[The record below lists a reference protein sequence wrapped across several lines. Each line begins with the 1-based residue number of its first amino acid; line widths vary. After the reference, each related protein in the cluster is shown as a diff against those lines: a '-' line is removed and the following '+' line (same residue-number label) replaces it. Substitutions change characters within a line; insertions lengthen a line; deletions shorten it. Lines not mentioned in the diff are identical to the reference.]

1 VRSRAGLLAILLL
14 AMPLAAQTDGGK
26 PASVQGTVTDSV
38 TGLPVPRAHVSLQGT
53 SGGKPARYGAT
64 SGADGK
70 FAFTGLTPGNYMAQA
85 DRVGFVRSPGVS
97 PRDRTMVDVKA
108 DENKTGIEIKLT
120 PTGAIIGRVVDSD
133 GEPVEDAS
141 VSAQSGRGGG
151 SGTTDE
157 KGLFRIGGLAPG
169 KYSVRASGRG
179 DMFGGKPEIR
189 TDGTTEVHNASTYY
203 PGVTTQK
210 EAAKVDVRAGGETSG
225 IDIQLARVPFV
236 RLGGRV
242 IGLPGNA
249 EDVSVMVSQG
259 NGGWGTPLKSDGSF
273 ELWRLDPGKYTLSA
287 DWAAPNGEQV
297 HTAGVEVEVAGSNI
311 ENIELRVVADSDI
324 PGRLEFEDDEAKQI
338 PREDGPGRFV
348 QERMVTLEGVNE
360 SDFGDSAG
368 SVAIDAD
375 GAFHLKKVPA
385 GKYRVRVSWGTAYV
399 KSMRLGSVA
408 IDGPLLDLS
417 KGSGGADLSI
427 LMGAANG
434 SLSGTVQ
441 NVGGDAAA
449 VTVVLTVDG
458 ERGLDREN
466 QYVEPSADGTY
477 SFDHLAPGN
486 YLIVA
491 VPEDDMAIQGNK
503 VLGFED
509 QMESV
514 KVGPKEKVT
523 KDLKLR
529 TRAVP

>member
-1 VRSRAGLLAILLL
+1 
-14 AMPLAAQTDGGK
+14 
-26 PASVQGTVTDSV
+26 
-38 TGLPVPRAHVSLQGT
+38 
-53 SGGKPARYGAT
+53 
-64 SGADGK
+64 
-70 FAFTGLTPGNYMAQA
+70 
-85 DRVGFVRSPGVS
+85 
-97 PRDRTMVDVKA
+97 
-108 DENKTGIEIKLT
+108 
-120 PTGAIIGRVVDSD
+120 
-133 GEPVEDAS
+133 
-141 VSAQSGRGGG
+141 
-151 SGTTDE
+151 
-157 KGLFRIGGLAPG
+157 
-169 KYSVRASGRG
+169 
-179 DMFGGKPEIR
+179 
-189 TDGTTEVHNASTYY
+189 
-203 PGVTTQK
+203 
-210 EAAKVDVRAGGETSG
+210 
-225 IDIQLARVPFV
+225 
-236 RLGGRV
+236 
-242 IGLPGNA
+242 
-249 EDVSVMVSQG
+249 
-259 NGGWGTPLKSDGSF
+259 
-273 ELWRLDPGKYTLSA
+273 
-287 DWAAPNGEQV
+287 
-297 HTAGVEVEVAGSNI
+297 
-311 ENIELRVVADSDI
+311 
-324 PGRLEFEDDEAKQI
+324 
-338 PREDGPGRFV
+338 
-348 QERMVTLEGVNE
+348 MVTLEGVNE

-503 VLGFED
+503 VLGFDD